1 MPRGTRSRLRND
13 WTNLTFFAS
22 LLSQVCHT
30 LVLVDSERAQRAR
43 GKLPLLRDLVR
54 MSWHSTGRWA
64 VDARGF
70 TQPLTTP
77 MDLEYSSLCQ
87 NMRNAPSWWSPQRLS
102 LLEQPDNF
110 STGQIRGSTRQLEST
125 PKPAFGIPASAGNT
139 GMLRGNF
146 EGVVMGLR
154 TEGRPFQP
162 LKTPAAIMVNPSHF
176 ARFPA
181 MNAPKVCRTRRPS
194 RASNSRRPILI
205 LCSQMLP
212 PAVCATRRFL
222 LVPALPARQGVLTM
236 TTVPLQRKS
245 AESAADRRVSSV
257 ASVHN
262 FA

>member
-1 MPRGTRSRLRND
+1 
-13 WTNLTFFAS
+13 
-22 LLSQVCHT
+22 
-30 LVLVDSERAQRAR
+30 
-43 GKLPLLRDLVR
+43 

-125 PKPAFGIPASAGNT
+125 TKPAFGIPASAGNT

-194 RASNSRRPILI
+194 RA
-205 LCSQMLP
+205 
-212 PAVCATRRFL
+212 CAHPEL
-222 LVPALPARQGVLTM
+222 S
-236 TTVPLQRKS
+236 TTDPDPLQPNAPACCVRHPQIPS
-245 AESAADRRVSSV
+245 RPSPSSK
-257 ASVHN
+257 ARCSHHDHG
-262 FA
+262 AITAQER

>member
-1 MPRGTRSRLRND
+1 
-13 WTNLTFFAS
+13 
-22 LLSQVCHT
+22 
-30 LVLVDSERAQRAR
+30 
-43 GKLPLLRDLVR
+43 

-125 PKPAFGIPASAGNT
+125 TKPAFGIPASAGHT

-194 RASNSRRPILI
+194 RA
-205 LCSQMLP
+205 
-212 PAVCATRRFL
+212 CAHPEL
-222 LVPALPARQGVLTM
+222 S
-236 TTVPLQRKS
+236 TTDPDPLQPNAPACCVRHPQIPSRPSPSSKARCSHHDHGAITAQS
-245 AESAADRRVSSV
+245 AESAADRRVSCGVGTQFCMCVQKCFFVLTRHPLCRTESGIEMRP
-257 ASVHN
+257 
-262 FA
+262 